1 MELRKTSIILI
12 AAVLGIS
19 LFFAFQL
26 RNLRFN
32 YELERF
38 FPLNNESTVFFQ
50 QFQSTFGNDSDYL
63 MVGLRNEAG
72 IFDQDF
78 LRKADSL
85 YLELKKLETV
95 EFILAPTRI
104 REQLR
109 NRYSS
114 VPIERPWLHVN
125 DESRYAADSAR
136 IYQSDWKNFLFAED
150 RQSIM
155 LFVRHQDQLNQ
166 DGMGKLADEVRQ
178 ATTSFDFEEVHYAGK
193 CFGQS
198 TYVRLI
204 QKETFLFVSV
214 SVVIVILFL
223 WISYRKLWGIWMPLS
238 VVALS
243 ILWTMGIVSM
253 LGRPIDLISNI
264 IPTLLLII
272 GIADV
277 IHLLTHYLRS
287 RKQGIDKWNAI
298 KTSVRVVGK
307 ATLLTTLTTALGFL
321 TLTSSG
327 FISLIELGT
336 FATVG
341 LIIAFVLT
349 YTFLPALIMLHS
361 PFYRADQDFSGFW
374 EKLLTP
380 CFEWVMKNQRWIIG
394 ASLLVFML
402 GVWGASKIRVNNHI
416 LTDLS
421 KNHPLQVDQRFFAE
435 KFGGDRTL
443 EIQVSVREGNEA
455 TIFSPAILKELEKVG
470 QYLEAEYGGSNLISP
485 AVLIAHANRA
495 YHFGQASFFNIPDS
509 VNLIPPLVRRL
520 RQQNGRYEMSRLV
533 TEDQR
538 QARMRAQI
546 PDWGSYIIEQKNEAF
561 YQFLEQELPNRQ
573 LTYTITGTP
582 HLIDLNNRFLA
593 QNVLKGLLI
602 ALLVIALIFAV
613 LFRSARLMLITLVP
627 NVLPLVFIGGL
638 MGFMGIDLKISTSII
653 FIIAFGIAVDDSI
666 HFLSRFQREYKRQP
680 LLDAVRTTY
689 LTTGKAIVV
698 TSLILLGGFMSFCLS
713 GFEGTFYVGLL
724 VSITLLV
731 ALIADLTI
739 LPVLLARLLRKK

>member
-1 MELRKTSIILI
+1 
-12 AAVLGIS
+12 
-19 LFFAFQL
+19 
-26 RNLRFN
+26 
-32 YELERF
+32 
-38 FPLNNESTVFFQ
+38 
-50 QFQSTFGNDSDYL
+50 
-63 MVGLRNEAG
+63 
-72 IFDQDF
+72 
-78 LRKADSL
+78 
-85 YLELKKLETV
+85 
-95 EFILAPTRI
+95 
-104 REQLR
+104 
-109 NRYSS
+109 
-114 VPIERPWLHVN
+114 
-125 DESRYAADSAR
+125 
-136 IYQSDWKNFLFAED
+136 
-150 RQSIM
+150 
-155 LFVRHQDQLNQ
+155 
-166 DGMGKLADEVRQ
+166 
-178 ATTSFDFEEVHYAGK
+178 
-193 CFGQS
+193 
-198 TYVRLI
+198 
-204 QKETFLFVSV
+204 
-214 SVVIVILFL
+214 
-223 WISYRKLWGIWMPLS
+223 MPLS

>member
-1 MELRKTSIILI
+1 MELKKTSIILI
-12 AAVLGIS
+12 AVVLGVS

-26 RNLRFN
+26 KNLRFD

-38 FPLNNESTVFFQ
+38 FPLNNESTVFFE

-72 IFDQDF
+72 IFDKGF
-78 LRKADSL
+78 LQKADSL
-85 YLELKKLETV
+85 YLELKKVEEI

-109 NRYSS
+109 NRYAT

-150 RQSIM
+150 RQSVM
-155 LFVRHQDQLNQ
+155 LFVRHQDHLNQ
-166 DGMGKLADEVRQ
+166 EGMRILVDKVRQ
-178 ATTSFDFEEVHYAGK
+178 VTNSFDFEEVHYAGK
-193 CFGQS
+193 SFGQS

-204 QKETFLFVSV
+204 RKETILFVSV
-214 SVVIVILFL
+214 SVIIVILFL
-223 WISYRKLWGIWMPLS
+223 WVSYRKLWGIWMPLS

-243 ILWTMGIVSM
+243 ILWTMGIISM

-287 RKQGIDKWNAI
+287 RKQGIDKWSAI

-327 FISLIELGT
+327 FISLIELGI
-336 FATVG
+336 FATIG
-341 LIIAFVLT
+341 LIIALMLT
-349 YTFLPALIMLHS
+349 YTFLPALILLHS
-361 PFYRADQDFSGFW
+361 PFYRADRDFSGFW

-394 ASLLVFML
+394 AGLLVFVL
-402 GVWGASKIRVNNHI
+402 GIWGASKIRINNYI

-421 KNHPLQVDQRFFAE
+421 KDHPLQVDQRFFAE

-443 EIQVSVREGNEA
+443 EIQVSVRDTGRT

-470 QYLEAEYGGSNLISP
+470 QYLEEEYGGSNLISP
-485 AVLIAHANRA
+485 AVLMAHANRA
-495 YHFGQASFFNIPDS
+495 YHFGNNSFFSIPDS
-509 VNLIPPLVRRL
+509 AGLIQPLVRRL
-520 RQQNGRYEMSRLV
+520 KQYDSRFEMNRLV

-538 QARMRAQI
+538 QARVRAQI
-546 PDWGSYIIEQKNEAF
+546 PDWGSYVIEQKNEAF
-561 YQFLEQELPNRQ
+561 YRFLEQELPERQ

-602 ALLVIALIFAV
+602 ALLVIALIFAF

-739 LPVLLARLLRKK
+739 LPVLLAKLLRKK